1 MDTLLQDLR
10 YTVRTLLKN
19 RGFALVAVLTLALG
33 IGANSAI
40 FSVVN
45 AVLLRPLP
53 YAESERLVA
62 VSPGVMPGEYLLMRE
77 ENRSFAEVA
86 IYRSGVGFNLSGDG
100 EPERLTGAYASTNL
114 FSTLGAGP
122 LFGRTFLPAEEE
134 PGDDRVVILSHDLW
148 RQRFGADPQVL
159 GREILVDG
167 EPHTVVGVMQA
178 HFHFPAAGTQLWIP
192 LGVTR
197 TSPPALWGGWGGNV
211 VARLRPDVAPEQALA
226 EMHALTQR
234 FREANTLWTPAA
246 DYRPDQR
253 VVQLRD
259 EMVGDVRRML
269 LVVLGAVGFVL
280 LIACANVANLLLA
293 RAAARRK
300 EVAVRTALG
309 AGRGRLVRQL
319 LTESLVLAVVG
330 GAIGLLL
337 AYCGVHVLERG
348 LPADTPRL
356 AEIAI
361 DLQVLGFTLLIT
373 LLTGV
378 LFGVLPALRASRA
391 DVHGALKQGARPG
404 FSAGHRRL
412 SATLVAGEIALA
424 VVLVS
429 GAGLLIRSFSELLR
443 VDPGFR
449 VESVVSAR
457 ITPPPVLYGEAHR
470 QRAFYAE
477 LLERTQ
483 TLPGV
488 QSVAATNQLPL
499 VGQWS
504 GFAFEVEGDPYLPG
518 TSAPTTADR
527 RVTPEYLRVMG
538 IPLLSGRLLSEAD
551 RQGTPGVALVNEAMA
566 RQSWPG
572 EDPVGKRFKPVW
584 WQDQWITVVGVVAN
598 VRQQGLAAEVE
609 PEIYR
614 PFAQEPTDAMTLILR
629 TTADPGALVANL
641 RSALAA
647 VDPDVPVSEIRTL
660 EQVISQAVTTP
671 RFTML
676 LLTVF
681 AALALVLGAV
691 GIYGVLSYAVG
702 QRTHEIGVRMALGAR
717 RSDMLALV
725 VQQGL
730 VLTLIGVGVGLLGA
744 FAATRLLRTLLF
756 EVSPTDPLTFLAV
769 PLLLGAVAL
778 LASYLPARRAA
789 RVDPMIALRSE

>member
-122 LFGRTFLPAEEE
+122 LLGRTFLPAEEE

-211 VARLRPDVAPEQALA
+211 VARLRSDVAPEQALA